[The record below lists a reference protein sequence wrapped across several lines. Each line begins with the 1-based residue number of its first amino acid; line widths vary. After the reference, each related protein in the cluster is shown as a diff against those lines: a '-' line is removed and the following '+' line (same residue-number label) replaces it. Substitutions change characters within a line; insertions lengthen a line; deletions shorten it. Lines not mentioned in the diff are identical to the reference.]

1 MFRWEQQWSQHINLY
16 DNCKVLNKISPVHLS
31 SGSASSSQFLPSGA
45 DSAPE
50 HQDVISILPLPVS
63 YLTFGTDYGSFFTTF
78 PSWLLFLW
86 QGASFPWLWI
96 KALYASQ
103 LAQRWDSFICWL
115 LSAGWVTS
123 GKIAAFVCVSV
134 CARACVLWR
143 CVTLA
148 VHWDVFV
155 SPGLLPAV
163 SPYLWVTSTPDSFP
177 DTGGITHDIKTP
189 NPDATEPVESEPR
202 AVTVSNVCSR
212 LTELTCLSTHID
224 YFQLL

>member
-1 MFRWEQQWSQHINLY
+1 MFQWEQQWSQHINLY

-50 HQDVISILPLPVS
+50 HQDVISNLEYFLCQSHILPLGQIMVLFS
-63 YLTFGTDYGSFFTTF
+63 STF

-134 CARACVLWR
+134 CVCACVCIAKEPWQYTEMSL
-143 CVTLA
+143 CLLDSCLLSLPICGSHPLLIPFLTLA
-148 VHWDVFV
+148 
-155 SPGLLPAV
+155 A
-163 SPYLWVTSTPDSFP
+163 
-177 DTGGITHDIKTP
+177 
-189 NPDATEPVESEPR
+189 
-202 AVTVSNVCSR
+202 
-212 LTELTCLSTHID
+212 
-224 YFQLL
+224 

>member
-1 MFRWEQQWSQHINLY
+1 MTTAKCWIKYHLY
-16 DNCKVLNKISPVHLS
+16 IYPLALPHPASFSPLGLIQLQS
-31 SGSASSSQFLPSGA
+31 TRMLFQYFLCQS
-45 DSAPE
+45 
-50 HQDVISILPLPVS
+50 HILPLGQIMVLFS
-63 YLTFGTDYGSFFTTF
+63 STF

-134 CARACVLWR
+134 CARVCVLWR

-189 NPDATEPVESEPR
+189 NPDATEPVENEPR